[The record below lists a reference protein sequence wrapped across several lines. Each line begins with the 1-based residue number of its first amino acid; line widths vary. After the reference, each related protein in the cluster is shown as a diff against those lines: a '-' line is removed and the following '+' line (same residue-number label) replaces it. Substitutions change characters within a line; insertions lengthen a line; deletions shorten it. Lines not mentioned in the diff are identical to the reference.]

1 MLVFNLLVWLAV
13 GALMGWLVSRLARV
27 RGRSKMLVNFGV
39 GMLSALLAGVWIAPL
54 VALPEDA
61 MRALPSLDA
70 MAVTSLGA
78 AAVLIV
84 VNAVPILF
92 KRRHPVH
99 R

>member
-27 RGRSKMLVNFGV
+27 RRRSTMLLNFGV
-39 GMLSALLAGVWIAPL
+39 GMLGALLAGLWIAPL

-61 MRALPSLDA
+61 LRALPSLDA

-78 AAVLIV
+78 VAVLIV
-84 VNAVPILF
+84 VNAIPVLF
-92 KRRHPVH
+92 RRRHL

>member
-13 GALMGWLVSRLARV
+13 GALMGWLISRLVRV
-27 RGRSKMLVNFGV
+27 RRRSTLLMNFGV
-39 GMLSALLAGVWIAPL
+39 GMSGAMLAGLWLAPL

-61 MRALPSLDA
+61 LRALPSLDA

-84 VNAVPILF
+84 VNAIPILF
-92 KRRHPVH
+92 RR
-99 R
+99 RLR